1 VRFAW
6 VVIGVALAAC
16 PGARSQV
23 APSPRPALP
32 RLLPPPPLVDLET
45 PDTVYRT
52 ALALQLQPSWAQF
65 LDDCRLRLPAGH
77 PLNVMSLVATAE
89 IAVDATGTVVDV
101 RLQSSGNADYDRAV
115 RQVIEDAAPL
125 PRPPRALWA
134 DDDLVHVRW
143 LFARDRRQAGPA
155 TARIESHDLPVREVT
170 TRLVEAGDLSRAAQ
184 RIRREPPSADR
195 DAATYALMT
204 AALREAV
211 VDSTD
216 GTVRRSAIES
226 IGRCGVRELAPIVR
240 DLLTTTSDVEVRI
253 AALAASA
260 RLADRA
266 TVAIALDHFRTD
278 LFDDRRLALAQA
290 EMLTALH
297 AEAEVATVLRDHLAR
312 AAAPEPTALAALAIA
327 PVPELTPRIVGWT
340 RSADSRVRE
349 AACTALFAVPTSEAA
364 KALTRGLGDRD
375 AGVRASCLDTVRRR
389 ARDGELHGL
398 APLVRKLAADR
409 DTGVRATAIAA
420 LAELDPAALKGH
432 ADDPAPEVRA
442 AYTAALARA
451 SSMAPLDIDVE
462 ATLAVML
469 DDQDAGVRAAA
480 WTAWL
485 SLPPGPTSHAARAT
499 RALRAAT
506 DPSPLVRAASLAGLD
521 DDAVLARLATLDDNT
536 AVRMSAMVALAG
548 RRGRSGIGDL
558 VLTRLAEAVPASAER
573 VRTATAWLLAR

>member
-1 VRFAW
+1 MRFAW
-6 VVIGVALAAC
+6 LVIGVALAAC

-23 APSPRPALP
+23 APSQAPAPP

-52 ALALQLQPSWAQF
+52 AVALQLQPSWAQF

-77 PLNVMSLVATAE
+77 PLNVMSLVATAQLA
-89 IAVDATGTVVDV
+89 IDATGTVVDMH
-101 RLQSSGNADYDRAV
+101 LETSGNADFDRAV

-143 LFARDRRQAGPA
+143 QFARDRRQAGPA

-170 TRLVEAGDLSRAAQ
+170 ARLVEAGDLARAAQ

-216 GTVRRSAIES
+216 GTVRRAAIES
-226 IGRCGVRELAPIVR
+226 IGRCGVRELAPVVR
-240 DLLTTTSDVEVRI
+240 ELLTSTSDVEVRV
-253 AALAASA
+253 AALATSA

-266 TVAIALDHFRTD
+266 AASIALDHFRTD
-278 LFDDRRLALAQA
+278 LLDDRRLALAQA
-290 EMLTALH
+290 ELLASLH
-297 AEAEVATVLRDHLAR
+297 ADADVATVLRDQLSR
-312 AAAPEPTALAALAIA
+312 AAAPEPTALAALAIV
-327 PVPELTPRIVGWT
+327 PIPELSSRIVGWT

-349 AACTALFAVPTSEAA
+349 AACSALVGVPRSEAVR
-364 KALTRGLGDRD
+364 ALARGLGDRD
-375 AGVRASCLDTVRRR
+375 AGVRAACLDTVRRR
-389 ARDGELHGL
+389 ARDGELHAL
-398 APLVRKLAADR
+398 APQVKKLAADR
-409 DTGVRATAIAA
+409 DTLVRATAIAT
-420 LAELDPAALKGH
+420 LAELDPAALEGH
-432 ADDPAPEVRA
+432 AADRSPEVRA
-442 AYTAALARA
+442 AYAAALARA
-451 SSMAPLDIDVE
+451 SSIAPSEIDAE
-462 ATLAVML
+462 HTLALML

-485 SLPPGPTSHAARAT
+485 SLAPGPASHAARAS

-506 DPSPLVRAASLAGLD
+506 DSSPLVRAASLRGLD
-521 DDAVLARLATLDDNT
+521 DDAVLARLATLDDDT
-536 AVRMSAMVALAG
+536 DVRMSAMVALAG
-548 RRGRSGIGDL
+548 RRGRSGISDL
-558 VLTRLAEAVPASAER
+558 VLTRLADAVPASAER